1 VHFDLRIMP
10 TSYSNSKIP
19 SANTKPRDK
28 DCCLFPRNA
37 LIGYEAILRFIA
49 EAVFEREVCVFFTD
63 WIHPNITHITKGDRI
78 RRTEHLIYDTS
89 FKKIPS
95 IQLPFPRRFY

>member
-1 VHFDLRIMP
+1 
-10 TSYSNSKIP
+10 
-19 SANTKPRDK
+19 
-28 DCCLFPRNA
+28 
-37 LIGYEAILRFIA
+37 LRFIA

-78 RRTEHLIYDTS
+78 RRTGHLIYDTS